1 MKIILTVH
9 QFLPDYSAGTEI
21 LTYETAKELQKRGHQ
36 VEVWT
41 GFPSSLDVSESKQF
55 DSYIYDGVLVQ
66 RFYHFYLQ
74 SVSRSK
80 WLEFEYNNVV
90 FSELF
95 SDLLK
100 CKKPD
105 VVYSFHLGN
114 LSASLITECVKLNIP
129 TVFIATDFW
138 FICPKCQLRLANNTT
153 CNGPG
158 ANGINCL
165 AHMLNRD
172 YLNLLPDWLLR
183 LLVWAVKQGWWP
195 EKRYLPLVP
204 AILARPAFLKRII
217 NHIDRVLAPTR
228 LMEQTLLRHGLERGR
243 IRYVPYGINLKNIER
258 HPCKPA
264 YEKVRLGFIGT
275 IAEHK
280 GAHVL
285 LEAVRLLPEDLPV
298 EIFIYGK
305 LEEVPEY
312 TVSLKE
318 IAGDDE
324 RIHFCGTFP
333 NHEIGFVFSNLD
345 CLVVPSLWYENTP
358 LVIYSAQSTNTPV
371 IATNLGGMA
380 EVIQNEKNG
389 LLFEKGDA
397 AQLAHLIIRICE
409 DRSILATLSANA
421 VKPKSIPVYVNELE
435 EVYGEVVSGRASW
448 RESIKAGMNLYE
460 EAFQGFGSI

>member
-9 QFLPDYSAGTEI
+9 QFLPDFFAGTEI
-21 LTYETAKELQKRGHQ
+21 LTYETAKELQRRGHQ

-41 GFPSSLDVSESKQF
+41 GFPASVEVSESMRF
-55 DSYIYDGVLVQ
+55 DSYIYDCILVQ

-74 SVSRSK
+74 SISRSK

-95 SDLLK
+95 SEFLK
-100 CKKPD
+100 SKRPD
-105 VVYSFHLGN
+105 IIHSFHLGN

-129 TVFIATDFW
+129 TVFTATDFW
-138 FICPKCQLRLANNTT
+138 FVCPKCQLRMSDNSTCSGPSAN
-153 CNGPG
+153 
-158 ANGINCL
+158 AINCL

-172 YLNLLPDWLLR
+172 YLNLLPDWLLK
-183 LLVWAVKQGWWP
+183 LLVWAVKQIWWP

-204 AILARPAFLKRII
+204 AILSRPAFLKRII
-217 NHIDRVLAPTR
+217 NHIDRVLVPTR
-228 LMEQTLLRHGLERGR
+228 LMEQTLLRYGLERGK
-243 IRYVPYGINLKNIER
+243 IRYIPYGINLNNIER
-258 HPCKPA
+258 YPFKPA
-264 YEKVRLGFIGT
+264 GEKVSIGFIGT

-312 TVSLKE
+312 TARLKE
-318 IAGDDE
+318 IAGGDE

-333 NHEIGFVFSNLD
+333 NHKIGFVFSQLD
-345 CLVVPSLWYENTP
+345 CLVVPSIWYENTP

-380 EVIQNEKNG
+380 EVIRHEKNG

-397 AQLAHLIIRICE
+397 VQLAHLIMRICE
-409 DRSILATLSANA
+409 DRNLLSTLSANSI
-421 VKPKSIPVYVNELE
+421 KPKSIPVYVNELE
-435 EVYGEVVSGRASW
+435 EVYGEILSGRASC
-448 RESIKAGMNLYE
+448 RESMKVGMNLYE
-460 EAFQGFGSI
+460 EAFQGIGSI

>member
-9 QFLPDYSAGTEI
+9 QFLPDFFAGTEI

-41 GFPSSLDVSESKQF
+41 GFPSYVEVSEPKRF
-55 DSYIYDGVLVQ
+55 DSYIYDGILVQ

-74 SVSRSK
+74 SVSRSR
-80 WLEFEYNNVV
+80 WLEFEYNNVI

-95 SDLLK
+95 SESLK
-100 CKKPD
+100 SKRPD
-105 VVYSFHLGN
+105 IVHSFHLGN

-129 TVFIATDFW
+129 TVFTATDFW

-153 CNGPG
+153 CNGPS
-158 ANGINCL
+158 ANGVNCL

-183 LLVWAVKQGWWP
+183 ILVCAAKQGWWP

-204 AILARPAFLKRII
+204 AILDRPAFLKRII
-217 NHIDRVLAPTR
+217 NHIDRVLVPTR
-228 LMEQTLLRHGLERGR
+228 LMEQILLRHGLKSGK
-243 IRYVPYGINLKNIER
+243 INYLPYGINVNNLER
-258 HPCKPA
+258 HTFKPA
-264 YEKVRLGFIGT
+264 SQKVNIGFIGT

-298 EIFIYGK
+298 EIFIYGR
-305 LEEVPEY
+305 LEEFPEY
-312 TVSLKE
+312 TLHLKE
-318 IAGDDE
+318 IAGGDE

-333 NHEIGFVFSNLD
+333 NHKIDFVFLHLD
-345 CLVVPSLWYENTP
+345 CLVVPSIWYENTP
-358 LVIYSAQSTNTPV
+358 LVIYSAQSTKTPV

-380 EVIQNEKNG
+380 EVIQHEKNG

-397 AQLAHLIIRICE
+397 AQLAHLIVRICE
-409 DRSILATLSANA
+409 DRSLLATLSANSI
-421 VKPKSIPVYVNELE
+421 KPKSIPVYVDELE
-435 EVYGEVVSGRASW
+435 EVYNEILPARASGV
-448 RESIKAGMNLYE
+448 KL
-460 EAFQGFGSI
+460 